1 MKIKICGMRNSE
13 NIQEVIKLSPDYLG
27 FIFYDKSKRHVIDFP
42 ELKIPKSI
50 KKVGVVV
57 NESIETILKY
67 IQNYELDAIQLH
79 GNETPEFCEKLKEI
93 VTSSAVEKS
102 HQDKI
107 LRQAQY
113 DKKLEIIKA
122 FSVDEH
128 FDFEKAKAY
137 EPFCE
142 LFIFD
147 TKGKGYGGTGLK
159 YDWNLLK
166 KYKRETPFL
175 LSGGIGPNDGT
186 SIKEFNHRL
195 CIGVDLN
202 SGFEDA
208 PGLKNKEKLQ
218 SFLNELKN

>member
-1 MKIKICGMRNSE
+1 MKIKVCGMRNSE

-27 FIFYDKSKRHVIDFP
+27 FIFYNKSKRHITGFP
-42 ELKIPKSI
+42 EIIIPNSI

-57 NESIETILKY
+57 NESIETIRRY
-67 IQNYELDAIQLH
+67 IKNYDLDAIQLH
-79 GNETPEFCEKLKEI
+79 GNESVAFCEKLQRNQGENTFEI
-93 VTSSAVEKS
+93 F
-102 HQDKI
+102 
-107 LRQAQY
+107 
-113 DKKLEIIKA
+113 KA
-122 FSVDEH
+122 FSIDEH
-128 FDFEKAKAY
+128 FDFEKTKDY

-166 KYKRETPFL
+166 KYKGETPFL
-175 LSGGIGPNDGT
+175 LSGGIGPNDAA
-186 SIKEFNHRL
+186 SIKKFNNRQ